1 MKQRLLNILILS
13 LGLLFAGTFASSCS
27 PQYGKTK
34 KLYRSLD
41 KHADC
46 PNFKQRKSS
55 KFKPTKGGKKTGKKR
70 KNK

>member
-1 MKQRLLNILILS
+1 MKQRLLHILTLS
-13 LGLLFAGTFASSCS
+13 IGLLLAGLFSSSCS

-41 KHADC
+41 RHADC
-46 PNFKQRKSS
+46 PNFKQRKSA
-55 KFKPTKGGKKTGKKR
+55 KFKPQKGGKKAGKKR